1 MREYVCIAAVAG
13 ALAAGCAAEFPARQ
27 LARTEAAV
35 RAADD
40 LGADQVPRAAV
51 YLDMAEDSLQL
62 ARSYMATEEIEAAKM
77 ALDRASYDA
86 EVALAIAREEQ
97 TRQQAMGARKAIEV
111 LRTSLP
117 QQQTKP

>member
-1 MREYVCIAAVAG
+1 M
-13 ALAAGCAAEFPARQ
+13 
-27 LARTEAAV
+27 

-51 YLDMAEDSLQL
+51 YLDMAEDSLKL
-62 ARSYMATEEIEAAKM
+62 ARSYMATDEVDAAKM

-86 EVALAIAREEQ
+86 EIAMAIAREEQ
-97 TRQQAMGARKAIEV
+97 TREQARAARKAVEV

-117 QQQTKP
+117 AQQTNP

>member
-1 MREYVCIAAVAG
+1 MRATICFAAIVG

-51 YLDMAEDSLQL
+51 YLRMSEDSLAL
-62 ARSYMATEEIEAAKM
+62 ARSYMATDEIDAAKM

-86 EVALAIAREEQ
+86 EIAMAIAREEQ
-97 TRQQAMGARKAIEV
+97 TREEARSARKAVEV
-111 LRTSLP
+111 LRTSMP
-117 QQQTKP
+117 PKPNP